1 MMLVDRRGRL
11 FGAVNVLD
19 ALVVLVAAGVA
30 VGSTVAFR
38 AVRTPSLDIT
48 AVSPT
53 TLVAGQRTRVKLGGT
68 DLPAD
73 LQAYFSKT
81 GQPFFLADKD
91 GSQFAPLISS
101 TPELAEIQT
110 PGLVPGIYDLYLYRG
125 NRQVA
130 FRPAV
135 FHVES
140 PTLPR
145 GRLMLKVR
153 FLVPPE
159 STHLLQ
165 VGDRDQFQMR
175 LPTNPTTEGAVVRS
189 VTPTPG
195 AGEILEMHLVDGDT
209 RWIGERMPKQAVD
222 VALEVPVLD
231 YGNGAFGYRDARLS
245 VGLLFTLTTDRY
257 RFRGAIT
264 AASPVTWIAAGT
276 PPLK

>member
-1 MMLVDRRGRL
+1 M
-11 FGAVNVLD
+11 
-19 ALVVLVAAGVA
+19 
-30 VGSTVAFR
+30 
-38 AVRTPSLDIT
+38 
-48 AVSPT
+48 
-53 TLVAGQRTRVKLGGT
+53 RVKLGGT
-68 DLPAD
+68 DFPAD

-81 GQPFFLADKD
+81 GQPFFLADRD
-91 GSQFAPLISS
+91 GSQFAPLLAS

-110 PGLVPGIYDLYLYRG
+110 PDLVPGIYDLYLYRG
-125 NRQVA
+125 TRQVA

-135 FHVES
+135 FHVDS

-145 GRLMLKVR
+145 GTLMLKVR

-159 STHLLQ
+159 STHLLH

-175 LPTNPTTEGAVVRS
+175 LPTNPTTEGAVVRA

-195 AGEILEMHLVDGDT
+195 TAEILEMHLVDGET

-222 VALEVPVLD
+222 VTLEVPVLD
-231 YGNGAFGYRDARLS
+231 YGHGAFGYRDARLS

-264 AASPVTWIAAGT
+264 AASGVTWIAAGT
-276 PPLK
+276 PPLQ

>member
-1 MMLVDRRGRL
+1 MTLVDQRGRL
-11 FGAVNVLD
+11 FGAVNILD
-19 ALVVLVAAGVA
+19 AFVALVAAGVA
-30 VGSTVAFR
+30 LGATVAL
-38 AVRTPSLDIT
+38 RTVKHRLPDIT

-53 TLVAGQRTRVKLGGT
+53 KLVAGQLTRVKLGGT
-68 DLPAD
+68 DFPAD

-91 GSQFAPLISS
+91 GSQFAPLLAS

-110 PGLVPGIYDLYLYRG
+110 PNLVPGVYDLYLYQG

-130 FRPAV
+130 FRAAV

-145 GRLMLKVR
+145 GTLMLKVR

-159 STHLLQ
+159 SAHLLH
-165 VGDRDQFQMR
+165 VGDQDQFQLR
-175 LPTNPTTEGAVVRS
+175 RPTNPTTEGAVVRT

-195 AGEILEMHLVDGDT
+195 ATEILEMHLVDGET

-222 VALEVPVLD
+222 VTLEVPVLD
-231 YGNGAFGYRDARLS
+231 YGHGAFGYKDTPLS
-245 VGLLFTLTTDRY
+245 VGALFTLTTDRY

-264 AASPVTWIAAGT
+264 AASGVTWIAADA